1 MNWGRTLAK
10 TAMKTALAAAIALPM
25 TVGSTVTASA
35 ETTLRVVMHSDL
47 KIVDPIWTTAY
58 MSRNYGYM
66 VYDTLFAMDENT
78 NVHPQMVDSYSVSDD
93 KLTYT
98 FTLRDGLKWHD
109 GEPVKSEDCIASIK
123 RWGSKD
129 SMGQKL
135 MEFIADFN
143 VVDDK
148 TFEIKL
154 KEPYGLV
161 LVSLAKPSSNV
172 PFMMPKRV
180 ADTPASEQITDY
192 TGSGPFVFAADEWKP
207 GDVTVFKKF
216 EDYVPRSEPASW
228 ASGGKV
234 VNVDRVEWIS
244 IKDHQTA
251 VNALIEGEVD
261 YLESP
266 PTDLLP
272 LMEAEESVT
281 AKILNPLGNQFMF
294 RLNHLHPPFNDVKAR
309 RAALAAIDQL
319 GFLQAVIGD
328 PNYFEE
334 CPAMFA
340 CGTSLETAKG
350 TEILMKSDIELA
362 KKLLAESSYDGTP
375 IVVMQSTDVDVLNN
389 LGPVAAD
396 KLKRAGFNVDL
407 QAMDWQTLVARR
419 AKKEV
424 PAEGGWNVFMTS
436 WTTADILNPI
446 MAAGF
451 NATCDSAWFGWPC
464 DETMEELRDRFA
476 RETNPDEQKLIA
488 EEIQVRA
495 MEIVTHA
502 HAGQY
507 YRPSAWN
514 SAALSDVIGGPFPIF
529 WNLSKSE

>member
-1 MNWGRTLAK
+1 MNWGRTFAK
-10 TAMKTALAAAIALPM
+10 
-25 TVGSTVTASA
+25 TVTAAALAIPLSSGLAGTAGA

-66 VYDTLFAMDENT
+66 VYDTLFAMDAET
-78 NVHPQMVDSYSVSDD
+78 NIHPQMVDSHTVSDD

-109 GEPVKSEDCIASIK
+109 GAAVKSEDAIASIQ

-135 MEFIADFN
+135 MEFVKEMK

-148 TFEIKL
+148 TFQFVL
-154 KEPYGLV
+154 NEPYGLV
-161 LVSLAKPSSNV
+161 LASLAKPSSNV
-172 PFMMPKRV
+172 PFIMPKRV

-192 TGSGPFVFAADEWKP
+192 TGSGPFVFSADEWKP
-207 GDVTVFKKF
+207 GDVAVFVKN
-216 EDYVPRSEPASW
+216 EDYVPRSETASW
-228 ASGGKV
+228 GAGGKV
-234 VNVDRVEWIS
+234 VNVDRVEWVS

-272 LMEAEESVT
+272 LMEAEEAVT
-281 AKILNPLGNQFMF
+281 TEILNPLGNQFMF

-309 RAALAAIDQL
+309 RAALAAINQVD
-319 GFLQAVIGD
+319 FLQAVIGNPD
-328 PNYFEE
+328 YYQE
-334 CPAMFA
+334 CPAMFV
-340 CGTSLETAKG
+340 CGTSLATDKG
-350 TEILMKSDIELA
+350 TEIVMKSDIDLA
-362 KKLLAESSYDGTP
+362 KKLLSESSYDGTP

-424 PAEGGWNVFMTS
+424 PSEGGWNVFMTS
-436 WTTADILNPI
+436 WTAADILNPI
-446 MAAGF
+446 MAAGY
-451 NATCDSAWFGWPC
+451 NAGGDKAWFGWP
-464 DETMEELRDRFA
+464 DDAEMEKLRDRFA
-476 RETNPDEQKLIA
+476 RETNADEQKLIA
-488 EEIQVRA
+488 EAIQVRA

-502 HAGQY
+502 HGGQW
-507 YRPSAWN
+507 YRPAAWRGDKV
-514 SAALSDVIGGPFPIF
+514 SGVLGGPFPVF
-529 WNLSKSE
+529 WGLTKAE

>member
-1 MNWGRTLAK
+1 MNWGRTFTK
-10 TAMKTALAAAIALPM
+10 TAAKAALAAAIALPM
-25 TVGSTVTASA
+25 SIGLNAGASA

-66 VYDTLFAMDENT
+66 VYDTLFAMDSKT
-78 NVHPQMVDSYSVSDD
+78 VVHPQMVDTYTVSDD

-98 FTLRDGLKWHD
+98 LTLRDGLKWHD
-109 GEPVKSEDCIASIK
+109 GAPVLPEDCIASIK
-123 RWGSKD
+123 RWGAKD

-135 MEFIADFN
+135 MEFVADFN
-143 VVDDK
+143 VVDEK

-161 LVSLAKPSSNV
+161 ITSLAKPSSNV

-180 ADTPASEQITDY
+180 ADTPASDQITDY
-192 TGSGPFVFAADEWKP
+192 TGSGPFVFAVDEWKP

-216 EDYVPRSEPASW
+216 EDYVPRSEPADW
-228 ASGGKV
+228 GSGGKV
-234 VNVDRVEWIS
+234 VNVDRVEWLS

-251 VNALIEGEVD
+251 VNALIEGEID
-261 YLESP
+261 FIESP
-266 PTDLLP
+266 PADLEP
-272 LMEAEESVT
+272 LLEAEENIT
-281 AKILNPLGNQFMF
+281 TKILNTLGNQFMF
-294 RLNHLHPPFNDVKAR
+294 RLNWLHPPFDNVKAR

-328 PNYFEE
+328 PKYYEE

-340 CGTSLETAKG
+340 CGTELATTKG
-350 TEILMKSDIELA
+350 TDILMKSDIELA
-362 KKLLAESSYDGTP
+362 KKLLAESGYDGSP
-375 IVVMQSTDVDVLNN
+375 IVVMQSTDVDTLNN

-396 KLKRAGFNVDL
+396 KLRKAGFNVDL

-419 AKKEV
+419 AKKET

-451 NATCDSAWFGWPC
+451 NTNCEKSWFGWPC
-464 DETMEELRDRFA
+464 DEEMEALRDRFA
-476 RETNPDEQKLIA
+476 RETDPAEQKIIA

-507 YRPSAWN
+507 YRPSSWRN
-514 SAALSDVIGGPFPIF
+514 DKLSDVIGGPFPIF
-529 WNLSKSE
+529 WNMTKAE